1 MNASTTH
8 HTHESPTRISQRT
21 PQPHITHES
30 PTRINQR
37 TPQPHIT
44 HTNLRRGLVK
54 EHLDHTSHTC
64 FFLRVHSEGVEGTGG
79 LCLDVERTVGHIYP
93 AATGADPKIPR
104 FKPAYFPL
112 HSRDIHAF
120 HLYLSGRTWI
130 NAIERGWYHHVSFA
144 SERRCTVLNS
154 SLSMV

>member
-8 HTHESPTRISQRT
+8 HTHESPTRISQGT

-30 PTRINQR
+30 PTRISQR
-37 TPQPHIT
+37 TPRSHIT
-44 HTNLRRGLVK
+44 HM
-54 EHLDHTSHTC
+54 
-64 FFLRVHSEGVEGTGG
+64 FFLRVHSEGAEGTGG
-79 LCLDVERTVGHIYP
+79 LCLNAERTVGHIYP

-104 FKPAYFPL
+104 FKPAFFPV
-112 HSRDIHAF
+112 HSRDIRAF

-130 NAIERGWYHHVSFA
+130 NAIERGWYHHVSFV
-144 SERRCTVLNS
+144 SERRCTVHNS